1 MATRAELEEILK
13 SEYGIGSM
21 KELQKALMRMGGLD
35 VSMFCSEIKQ
45 TKEKTHEAEAA
56 CTA

>member
-1 MATRAELEEILK
+1 MAKRAELEEILK

-21 KELQKALMRMGGLD
+21 KELQKALLKMGGLD
-35 VSMFCSEIKQ
+35 VSVFCSEIKQ
-45 TKEKTHEAEAA
+45 TKEKRYEAETA

>member
-1 MATRAELEEILK
+1 MATRAELEAILK

-21 KELQKALMRMGGLD
+21 KELQKALQRMGGLD
-35 VSMFCSEIKQ
+35 VSVFCSEIKQ
-45 TKEKTHEAEAA
+45 TKEKSHEAEVA